1 MIYVGIDVA
10 KDKHDCCILGENG
23 RVVRETFTVSNSR
36 DGFNS
41 LLNSIQESA
50 NLGTDSQI
58 KAGLEATG
66 HYSVNLVAFLR
77 SRGIEPVVFNPL
89 QVSQYR
95 KSQSLRKTKTDK
107 VDARYIA
114 QLVMSADPNPVTIS
128 YQILEL
134 KALTRNRHRL
144 VCEQTRIKQNVSRL
158 VDLLFPELNLLKGAL
173 GKSSF
178 QAMLLELPSATAVAT
193 CRIDRLTGILSK
205 HSYGRFSREKALE
218 VKSLALNSIGLNSLA
233 HAFELQ
239 MTLQHLSFIQQQVR
253 QVERA
258 ITAAIRVIQTPL
270 LSIPGIGVTLAAVI
284 LAEIGDI
291 WLFGSPDKLQA
302 FAGLEPSTFQSGKF
316 NGDRCRMVKRGSPY
330 LRWALLQAASL
341 AARHCP
347 TFRDYLGTKI
357 AQGKHYNVALSHTTK
372 KLIRVIY
379 HLLTTNQTFVAQVS

>member
-23 RVVRETFTVSNSR
+23 QVVRETFTVSNSR
-36 DGFNS
+36 DGFE
-41 LLNSIQESA
+41 LLLKAIQQAAHSGA
-50 NLGTDSQI
+50 DSQI

-77 SRGIEPVVFNPL
+77 SSGIEPVVFNPL
-89 QVSQYR
+89 QVNQYR

-114 QLVMSADPNPVTIS
+114 QLVMSADPNPVNIS

-144 VCEQTRIKQNVSRL
+144 VWEQTRIKQNVSRL
-158 VDLLFPELNLLKGAL
+158 VDLLFPELNSLKGAL
-173 GKSSF
+173 GKISF
-178 QAMLLELPSATAVAT
+178 QAMLLELPSAMAITT
-193 CRIDRLTGILSK
+193 CRIDRLTSILSK
-205 HSYGRFSREKALE
+205 HSYGKFSRD
-218 VKSLALNSIGLNSLA
+218 KSNQIKELAKNSIGLNSPA

-239 MTLQHLSFIQQQVR
+239 MTLQHLSFIRQQVR

-258 ITAAIRVIQTPL
+258 IFVAIRVIQTPL

-316 NGDRCRMVKRGSPY
+316 NGDRCRMVKRGSPH
-330 LRWALLQAASL
+330 LRWALLQAARL

-347 TFRDYLGTKI
+347 TFRDYLGTKL
-357 AQGKHYNVALSHTTK
+357 AQGKHYNVALSHTAK
-372 KLIRVIY
+372 KLIRVI
-379 HLLTTNQTFVAQVS
+379 HRLLTTNQIFEAQVS

>member
-23 RVVRETFTVSNSR
+23 CVVRETFMVSNSR

-50 NLGTDSQI
+50 NSGTDKQI

-77 SRGIEPVVFNPL
+77 SNGIELVVFNPL

-107 VDARYIA
+107 VDAKYIA

-128 YQILEL
+128 YQISEL

-144 VCEQTRIKQNVSRL
+144 VFGQTQLKQKVSRL
-158 VDLLFPELNLLKGAL
+158 VDLLFPELHSL
-173 GKSSF
+173 GGSAKTLSF
-178 QAMLLELPSATAVAT
+178 QALLLELPGAAAIVG
-193 CRIDRLTGILSK
+193 CRIDRLTSILSE
-205 HSYGRFSREKALE
+205 HSHGRFSREKAIQI
-218 VKSLALNSIGLNSLA
+218 KALAKNSIGLNSPA

-239 MTLQHLSFIQQQVR
+239 MTLQHLCFIRQQVR

-258 ITAAIRVIQTPL
+258 ITAVIRTIDTPL
-270 LSIPGIGVTLAAVI
+270 LSIPGIGVTLAAII
-284 LAEIGDI
+284 LSEIGDI

-316 NGDRCRMVKRGSPY
+316 KGDRCRMVKRGSPY

-347 TFRDYLGTKI
+347 IFRDYLGTKI
-357 AQGKHYNVALSHTTK
+357 AQGKHYNVALSHTAK

>member
-10 KDKHDCCILGENG
+10 KSKHDCCILGDTG
-23 RVVRETFTVSNSR
+23 QVVRESFTIANSR
-36 DGFNS
+36 DGFES
-41 LLNSIQESA
+41 LLKAIQQAANS
-50 NLGTDSQI
+50 GTDCRI

-77 SRGIEPVVFNPL
+77 SSGIEPVVFNPL
-89 QVSQYR
+89 QVNLFR

-107 VDARYIA
+107 VDAKYIA
-114 QLVMSADPNPVTIS
+114 QLLMSADSNPVTIS

-144 VCEQTRIKQNVSRL
+144 VFEQTQLKQKISRL
-158 VDLLFPELNLLKGAL
+158 VDLLFPELHSL
-173 GKSSF
+173 GGSAKILSF
-178 QAMLLELPSATAVAT
+178 QAMLLELPGAAAIAG
-193 CRIDRLTGILSK
+193 CRIDRLTSILSE
-205 HSYGRFSREKALE
+205 HSHGRFSREKAIQIKE
-218 VKSLALNSIGLNSLA
+218 LAKNSIGLNSPA

-239 MTLQHLSFIQQQVR
+239 MTLQHLCFIRQQVH
-253 QVERA
+253 QVERSIA
-258 ITAAIRVIQTPL
+258 DAIRTIDTPL
-270 LSIPGIGVTLAAVI
+270 LSIPGIGITLAAII
-284 LAEIGDI
+284 LSEIGDV

-302 FAGLEPSTFQSGKF
+302 FAGLEPSAFQSGKF
-316 NGDRCRMVKRGSPY
+316 KGDRCRMVKRGSPY

-357 AQGKHYNVALSHTTK
+357 AQGKHYNVALSHTAK

-379 HLLTTNQTFVAQVS
+379 HLLTTNQQFVEKVS